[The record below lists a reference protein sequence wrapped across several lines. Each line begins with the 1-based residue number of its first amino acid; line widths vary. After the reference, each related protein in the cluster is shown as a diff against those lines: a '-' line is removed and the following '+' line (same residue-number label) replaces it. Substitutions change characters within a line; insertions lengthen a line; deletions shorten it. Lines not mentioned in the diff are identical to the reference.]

1 MMSPRGHARTFLMS
15 EVIQLK
21 REVEATAIPAGHK
34 HKLAPGTEVVVTQ
47 ELGGTFT
54 VHATHQGGLYRI
66 EGKDADALGRTIQV
80 ESLVAHGKNTGEDDI
95 WAVLKTCYDPEIP
108 VNIVD
113 LGLIYSME
121 LMTIEGGGK
130 RVEVKMTLTA
140 QGCGMG
146 PSIAADARQKI
157 LTLSG
162 VQEAQVDVV
171 WDPPWGPQM
180 ITADGRKKLGMD

>member
-1 MMSPRGHARTFLMS
+1 
-15 EVIQLK
+15 
-21 REVEATAIPAGHK
+21 
-34 HKLAPGTEVVVTQ
+34 
-47 ELGGTFT
+47 
-54 VHATHQGGLYRI
+54 
-66 EGKDADALGRTIQV
+66 
-80 ESLVAHGKNTGEDDI
+80 
-95 WAVLKTCYDPEIP
+95 LKTCYDPEIP

-121 LMTIEGGGK
+121 MKKTDGGGR

-157 LTLSG
+157 LSLEG
-162 VQEAQVDVV
+162 IQEAQVDVV

-180 ITADGRKKLGMD
+180 ITSDGRKKLGMD

>member
-1 MMSPRGHARTFLMS
+1 MS
-15 EVIQLK
+15 EEISLQ
-21 REVEATAIPAGHK
+21 REVEVTAIPAGTK
-34 HKLAPGTEVVVTQ
+34 KILPSGTAVVVTQ
-47 ELGGTFT
+47 DLGGTFT
-54 VHATHQGGLYRI
+54 IHATHDGGLFRV
-66 EGKDADALGRTIQV
+66 EGKDADALGRKVVETQV
-80 ESLVAHGKNTGEDDI
+80 PTVGKEAGEDEV

-121 LMTIEGGGK
+121 IKKTDGGGK
-130 RVEVKMTLTA
+130 RAEVKMTLTA

-157 LTLSG
+157 LTLPG

-180 ITADGRKKLGMD
+180 ITPDGRKKLGMD

>member
-1 MMSPRGHARTFLMS
+1 MS
-15 EVIQLK
+15 EEIKLK
-21 REVEATAIPAGHK
+21 REVEAIAIPAGTPK
-34 HKLAPGTEVVVTQ
+34 KLSAGTEVIITQ

-54 VHATHQGGLYRI
+54 VHTPHEGGLFRI
-66 EGKDADALGRTIQV
+66 QGKDADALGKK
-80 ESLVAHGKNTGEDDI
+80 VATETKTSSGGEVREDEV
-95 WAVLKTCYDPEIP
+95 WSVLKTCYDPEIP

-113 LGLIYSME
+113 LGLIYSLEMKKND
-121 LMTIEGGGK
+121 GGGR

-157 LTLSG
+157 LSLEG

-180 ITADGRKKLGMD
+180 ITPEGRKKLGMD

>member
-1 MMSPRGHARTFLMS
+1 MS
-15 EVIQLK
+15 EEIRLH
-21 REVEATAIPAGHK
+21 RDVEAIAIPAGSTQ
-34 HKLAPGTEVVVTQ
+34 KLAAGTEVVITQ
-47 ELGGTFT
+47 DLGGTFT
-54 VHATHQGGLYRI
+54 VHVPHAGGLFRI
-66 EGKDADALGRTIQV
+66 QGKDADALGRTV
-80 ESLVAHGKNTGEDDI
+80 ARADRSLRGGKAGEDEI

-113 LGLIYSME
+113 LGLVYSLEMKQS
-121 LMTIEGGGK
+121 GGGGQ

-157 LTLSG
+157 LSLEG

-180 ITADGRKKLGMD
+180 ISAEGRKRLGME

>member
-1 MMSPRGHARTFLMS
+1 MS
-15 EVIQLK
+15 EEIQLK
-21 REVEATAIPAGHK
+21 REVDAIAIPAGTTR
-34 HKLAPGTEVVVTQ
+34 KLAAGTEVVITQ
-47 ELGGTFT
+47 DLGGTFT
-54 VHATHQGGLYRI
+54 VHTPHEGGLFRI
-66 EGKDADALGRTIQV
+66 QGKDADALGKKVVT
-80 ESLVAHGKNTGEDDI
+80 ETKSTGGAAGEDEI

-113 LGLIYSME
+113 LGLIYSLEM
-121 LMTIEGGGK
+121 MKTDGGGH

-157 LTLSG
+157 LSLEG

-180 ITADGRKKLGMD
+180 ISAEGRKKLGMD

>member
-1 MMSPRGHARTFLMS
+1 MSDS
-15 EVIQLK
+15 IQLR
-21 REVEATAIPAGHK
+21 REVEATAIPAGQRQ
-34 HKLAPGTEVVVTQ
+34 KLEKGTEVVVTQ

-54 VHATHQGGLYRI
+54 VHATHQGGLFRI
-66 EGKDADALGRTIQV
+66 EGKDADALGRALQV
-80 ESLVAHGKNTGEDDI
+80 EVPMATGQNTGEGEI
-95 WAVLKTCYDPEIP
+95 WSVLKTCYDPEIP

-121 LMTIEGGGK
+121 LKKNDGGGK

-157 LTLSG
+157 LTLPG

-180 ITADGRKKLGMD
+180 ITPDGRKKLGMD

>member
-1 MMSPRGHARTFLMS
+1 MS
-15 EVIQLK
+15 EEIKLK
-21 REVEATAIPAGHK
+21 REVEAVAIPAGTAK
-34 HKLAPGTEVVVTQ
+34 KLAAGTEVIITQ
-47 ELGGTFT
+47 DLGGTFT
-54 VHATHQGGLYRI
+54 VHTPHEGGLFRI
-66 EGKDADALGRTIQV
+66 QGKDADALGRKIATETKSSV
-80 ESLVAHGKNTGEDDI
+80 GVGGEEAI
-95 WAVLKTCYDPEIP
+95 WAILKTCYDPEIP

-113 LGLIYSME
+113 LGLIYSLEMKK
-121 LMTIEGGGK
+121 TDGGGQ

-157 LTLSG
+157 LSLEG
-162 VQEAQVDVV
+162 IQEAQVDVV

>member
-1 MMSPRGHARTFLMS
+1 VKG
-15 EVIQLK
+15 
-21 REVEATAIPAGHK
+21 
-34 HKLAPGTEVVVTQ
+34 
-47 ELGGTFT
+47 
-54 VHATHQGGLYRI
+54 I
-66 EGKDADALGRTIQV
+66 ESGKAA
-80 ESLVAHGKNTGEDDI
+80 GEDEV

-121 LMTIEGGGK
+121 LKNTDGGGK
-130 RVEVKMTLTA
+130 RADVKMTLTA

-157 LTLSG
+157 LSLSG

-180 ITADGRKKLGMD
+180 ITPDGRKKLGMD

>member
-1 MMSPRGHARTFLMS
+1 MS
-15 EVIQLK
+15 EEIKLT
-21 REVEATAIPAGHK
+21 REVEAIAIPAGTAK
-34 HKLAPGTEVVVTQ
+34 KLPTGTEVIITQ

-54 VHATHQGGLYRI
+54 VHTPHEGGLFRI
-66 EGKDADALGRTIQV
+66 QGKDADALGKK
-80 ESLVAHGKNTGEDDI
+80 VATETKSSGGAAGEDSV
-95 WAVLKTCYDPEIP
+95 WAVLKTRYDPEIP

-121 LMTIEGGGK
+121 MKKGEAGGR

-157 LTLSG
+157 LSLEG
-162 VQEAQVDVV
+162 IQEAQVDVV

>member
-1 MMSPRGHARTFLMS
+1 MS
-15 EVIQLK
+15 EEIRLK
-21 REVEATAIPAGHK
+21 REVEAIAIPAGTTK
-34 HKLAPGTEVVVTQ
+34 KLPAGTEVIITQ

-54 VHATHQGGLYRI
+54 VHTPHEGGLFRI
-66 EGKDADALGRTIQV
+66 QGQDADALGKKA
-80 ESLVAHGKNTGEDDI
+80 VATEKASKGGTAGEDEV
-95 WAVLKTCYDPEIP
+95 WAVLKTCFDPEIP

-113 LGLIYSME
+113 LGLIYSLEMKK
-121 LMTIEGGGK
+121 TKGGGQ
-130 RVEVKMTLTA
+130 RAEVKMTLTA

-157 LTLSG
+157 LSLEG

-180 ITADGRKKLGMD
+180 ITPEGRKKLGMD

>member
-1 MMSPRGHARTFLMS
+1 MSG
-15 EVIQLK
+15 EIKLK
-21 REVEATAIPAGHK
+21 REVEAIAIPAGTAR
-34 HKLAPGTEVVVTQ
+34 KLAAGTEVVITQ
-47 ELGGTFT
+47 DLGGTFT
-54 VHATHQGGLYRI
+54 IHTPQEGGLFRI
-66 EGKDADALGRTIQV
+66 QGKDADALGRK
-80 ESLVAHGKNTGEDDI
+80 VAKETKSTGGAAGEDAV

-113 LGLIYSME
+113 LGLIYSLEMKKAD
-121 LMTIEGGGK
+121 GGGQ

-157 LTLSG
+157 LSLEG
-162 VQEAQVDVV
+162 ILEAQVDVV

-180 ITADGRKKLGMD
+180 ITPDGRKKLGMD

>member
-1 MMSPRGHARTFLMS
+1 MS
-15 EVIQLK
+15 EEIKLK
-21 REVEATAIPAGHK
+21 REVEAVAIPAGTPK
-34 HKLAPGTEVVVTQ
+34 KLPAGTEVIITQ

-54 VHATHQGGLYRI
+54 VHTPHEGGLFRI
-66 EGKDADALGRTIQV
+66 QGKDADALGKK
-80 ESLVAHGKNTGEDDI
+80 VATETKTSSGGAVGEEEV
-95 WAVLKTCYDPEIP
+95 WSVLKTCYDPEIP

-113 LGLIYSME
+113 LGLIYSLE
-121 LMTIEGGGK
+121 IKKADGGSK

-157 LTLSG
+157 LSLEG
-162 VQEAQVDVV
+162 IQEAQVDVV

-180 ITADGRKKLGMD
+180 ITPEGRKKLGMD